1 MAEKKHTIF
10 QNLGNVIFG
19 SSVSPDIQK
28 LPPTADVTTN
38 RVLYSTNNRN
48 DYERK
53 LQQYKQQ
60 KFLSYQWAKAGADNA
75 LESLAGYTAVKLM
88 YRDADLMDEM
98 PEIGAALDII
108 QEEACSFDSEGKM
121 LHVKSKSKR
130 IKAILE
136 DLFYDRLN
144 IHVMLPMVAR
154 SMVKYGNEFMLL
166 NIDQNNGILG
176 WKELPVYEMDRIENG
191 YTYAG
196 STVYNQVTEIK
207 PDETRFIWV
216 GHNEGL
222 GGYRNWQVAHF
233 RLLKNSLFLPYGVSH
248 LHKARRAWRM
258 WSMMEDA
265 MLIYRLDKS
274 VERRVFKV
282 YVGAIDDQD
291 VPAFIQ
297 EFANNFKRTPIIDPA
312 TGQVD
317 LRKNFLDVSSDYF
330 IPVRD
335 PSAPTPIEN
344 LQSAQNQTQMDDINY
359 MQNKVFA
366 ALRVPKTFLNFQE
379 AQGKGQNLSLLD
391 IRFSRMVNSIQQFL
405 LMELNKIA
413 MIHLHFMG
421 LDDEI
426 TNFTLAMNNPSA
438 QIEALELE
446 DITKRIQTATAAIS
460 DPGTGI
466 PLMSLHM
473 ALKKIMKM
481 SDAEIKD
488 MLLEIR
494 LEKAMAAELQ
504 QTANI
509 IKQTGIFDSVDR
521 IYGDFNAMNNPQNNQ
536 MQQQGEDQLGGMGGG
551 MPGGAGGGGFDGGSL
566 NMDSLGGAGT
576 EGMSDMSGNEASL
589 DMSQAPDADNGG
601 PINPVESR
609 NSNKPK
615 LNETSKQRVK
625 SFTERYFERLNE
637 AIENEPDFISEI
649 EDFEGKNVTINEKV
663 NDIFNKIN
671 TIIEENNFNDEK
683 TLDDSG
689 YTENEFNDE
698 FYDLTENNGDE

>member
-1 MAEKKHTIF
+1 
-10 QNLGNVIFG
+10 
-19 SSVSPDIQK
+19 
-28 LPPTADVTTN
+28 
-38 RVLYSTNNRN
+38 
-48 DYERK
+48 
-53 LQQYKQQ
+53 
-60 KFLSYQWAKAGADNA
+60 
-75 LESLAGYTAVKLM
+75 
-88 YRDADLMDEM
+88 
-98 PEIGAALDII
+98 
-108 QEEACSFDSEGKM
+108 
-121 LHVKSKSKR
+121 
-130 IKAILE
+130 
-136 DLFYDRLN
+136 
-144 IHVMLPMVAR
+144 
-154 SMVKYGNEFMLL
+154 MVKYGNEFMLL
-166 NIDQNNGILG
+166 NIDQNNGVLG
-176 WKELPVYEMDRIENG
+176 WRELPVYEMDRVENG

-196 STVYNQVTEIK
+196 STVYNQTTDIK
-207 PDETRFIWV
+207 PDETRFIWA
-216 GHNEGL
+216 GHNEQY
-222 GGYRNWQVAHF
+222 GGYRKWQVAHF
-233 RLLKNSLFLPYGVSH
+233 RLLKNSLFLPFGVSH

-297 EFANNFKRTPIIDPA
+297 EFANNFKRTPIIDPS

-344 LQSAQNQTQMDDINY
+344 LASAQNPTQMDDINY
-359 MQNKVFA
+359 MQNKIFS

-391 IRFSRMVNSIQQFL
+391 IRFARMVNSIQQFL
-405 LMELNKIA
+405 LMELTNVA

-426 TNFTLAMNNPSA
+426 TNFTLSMNNPSA

-446 DITKRIQTATAAIS
+446 DITKRIQTATAAVT
-460 DPGTGI
+460 DTGNGI

-504 QTANI
+504 QTQNI

-521 IYGDFNAMNNPQNNQ
+521 IYGDFNTLNNPQNNQ
-536 MQQQGEDQLGGMGGG
+536 MQQDDGMGGMNGMGGG
-551 MPGGAGGGGFDGGSL
+551 APVMGGGFDGGSL

-576 EGMSDMSGNEASL
+576 EGMPDMSGQEASL
-589 DMSQAPDADNGG
+589 DMSQAPAVDNGG
-601 PINPVESR
+601 TVESF
-609 NSNKPK
+609 NKNKP
-615 LNETSKQRVK
+615 LLMETRKEKIK
-625 SFTERYFERLNE
+625 SFTERYFEKLNE
-637 AIENEPDFISEI
+637 DIKNEPDYVNEL
-649 EDFEGKNVTINEKV
+649 EDFEGKNITINEKV
-663 NDIFNKIN
+663 NRIFNEIN
-671 TIIEENNFNDEK
+671 EIITEEEYEEEPMSEEN
-683 TLDDSG
+683 G
-689 YTENEFNDE
+689 
-698 FYDLTENNGDE
+698 LTENDFEEKFFEELDKDEE